1 MLTTTGIIIM
11 TIYTVTM
18 LYSIV
23 NDKTRKTSQRIGK
36 ILLSI
41 GEGIL
46 LYTGS
51 IWFVVLSLGAVV
63 LSAAAIL
70 LVPVIK
76 EALSLEL
83 ENIASE
89 GGVAWTVNKAVALTA
104 GATSLVVVGV
114 YCLMVTQGIAA

>member
-23 NDKTRKTSQRIGK
+23 NDTTRKTSQRIGK